1 MAMHSRTPRLGC
13 LSQSAILTAIV
24 VVLLA
29 GGIVAASAGQVF
41 SPGPLNAQAGQPL
54 GGVASHAQIAN
65 CATCHPA
72 PWSGQSMVSACL
84 ACHPEVKAD
93 PKNFHA
99 ALFTLGFI
107 HAAATLY
114 FTYYLR

>member
-1 MAMHSRTPRLGC
+1 MAMTSRTPRLGC

-54 GGVASHAQIAN
+54 GGVTSHAQIGD
-65 CATCHPA
+65 CAACHPA
-72 PWSGQSMVSACL
+72 PWSGQSR
-84 ACHPEVKAD
+84 
-93 PKNFHA
+93 HA
-99 ALFTLGFI
+99 GRVRVHTVAPRSI
-107 HAAATLY
+107 MA
-114 FTYYLR
+114 